1 MTLKILGLNHHTA
14 SLHHREQLIF
24 TDDQI
29 KCALQELT
37 AIDTIKE
44 VVVLST
50 CNRTEFY
57 LSTNRIGLNHAIT
70 WLTEFKQ
77 IDKHTEELLFS
88 LEKDNALLHLNKV
101 ACGLDSMILG
111 EPQILG
117 QLKEAFRFAQTQGT
131 IKKYFTQLFNHVFY
145 VAKKIRTNTKI
156 GKGPVSVPYA
166 AVTLANQFFSTL
178 NNHTALLIGA
188 GTSIELVAKHLSS
201 KNIDKL
207 FITNRSLD
215 KAQKLA
221 KKYNGYAIEL
231 SNLKGVLEITDMI
244 FSSTSSENFILRKN
258 QITESLLKR
267 KRKPIFA
274 VDMAVPRDLDPAIQ
288 EIEDIYLYTID
299 DLEKV
304 ILEGTNSRK
313 TAAIQAN
320 DILIEETF
328 KFLNRNKEEKAE
340 ITIIKLREYA
350 ESLRKEV
357 LVQSEKQIKKG
368 ANVDDIIEQSTLSL
382 INKILHRPSKKI
394 KEAAENSDEEFI
406 NIISKLF
413 DLDRR

>member
-14 SLHHREQLIF
+14 SLYYREQLIF

-37 AIDTIKE
+37 AIDAIDE
-44 VVVLST
+44 AVILST

-57 LSTNRIGLNHAIT
+57 LYTNKIGLDHAIT
-70 WLTEFKQ
+70 WLKEFKE
-77 IDKHTEELLFS
+77 IDEHTEELLFT
-88 LEKDNALLHLNKV
+88 LEKDNALLHLNRV

-117 QLKEAFRFAQTQGT
+117 QLKEAFEYAQRQGT
-131 IKKYFTQLFNHVFY
+131 IKKYFTQLFNHVFF

-166 AVTLANQFFSTL
+166 AVTLANQFFSKL
-178 NNHTALLIGA
+178 DSHTALLIGA
-188 GTSIELVAKHLSS
+188 GTSIELVAKHLSN

-215 KAQKLA
+215 KAQELA

-244 FSSTSSENFILRKN
+244 FSSTSSEDFILRKN
-258 QITESLLKR
+258 QFTEATLKR

-274 VDMAVPRDLDPAIQ
+274 VDMAVPRDLDPDIQ

-304 ILEGTNSRK
+304 VLEGENNRK

-320 DILIEETF
+320 DILIEETS
-328 KFLNRNKEEKAE
+328 KFLNKIKEVKAE
-340 ITIIKLREYA
+340 TTIIELRKYA

-357 LVQSEKQIKKG
+357 LIQSEKQIKKG
-368 ANVDDIIEQSTLSL
+368 VSVDDIIEQSTLSL
-382 INKILHRPSKKI
+382 IKKILHRPSKKI
-394 KEAAENSDEEFI
+394 KEAAENSDGEFI
-406 NIISKLF
+406 KNISKLF
-413 DLDRR
+413 DLDKR

>member
-14 SLHHREQLIF
+14 SLHYREQLIF

-29 KCALQELT
+29 KYALQELT
-37 AIDTIKE
+37 AIDTVKE
-44 VVVLST
+44 AVILST

-77 IDKHTEELLFS
+77 IDEHTEELLFT
-88 LEKDNALLHLNKV
+88 LEKDSALLHLSRV

-145 VAKKIRTNTKI
+145 AAKKIRTNTKI
-156 GKGPVSVPYA
+156 GKGPVSVSYA
-166 AVTLANQFFSTL
+166 AVTLANQFFSKL
-178 NNHTALLIGA
+178 ENQTALLIGA
-188 GTSIELVAKHLSS
+188 GTSIELVAKHLSN

-207 FITNRSLD
+207 FIANRSFD
-215 KAQKLA
+215 KAQELA

-258 QITESLLKR
+258 QITEASLKR

-274 VDMAVPRDLDPAIQ
+274 VDMAVPRDLDPSIQ

-304 ILEGTNSRK
+304 VLEGTNNRK
-313 TAAIQAN
+313 IAAIQAN
-320 DILIEETF
+320 EILIEETTN
-328 KFLNRNKEEKAE
+328 FLNKIKGEKAE
-340 ITIIKLREYA
+340 TTIIKLREYA

-357 LVQSEKQIKKG
+357 LIQSEKQMKKG
-368 ANVDDIIEQSTLSL
+368 VSVDDIIEQSTVSL
-382 INKILHRPSKKI
+382 IKKILHRPSKKI
-394 KEAAENSDEEFI
+394 KEAGENSDEEFI
-406 NIISKLF
+406 KNISKLF
-413 DLDRR
+413 DLDER

>member
-14 SLHHREQLIF
+14 SLHYREQLIF

-29 KCALQELT
+29 KYALQELT
-37 AIDTIKE
+37 AIDTVKE
-44 VVVLST
+44 AVILST

-77 IDKHTEELLFS
+77 IDEHTEELLFT
-88 LEKDNALLHLNKV
+88 LEKDSALLHLSRV

-145 VAKKIRTNTKI
+145 AAKKIRTNTKI
-156 GKGPVSVPYA
+156 GKGPVSVSYA
-166 AVTLANQFFSTL
+166 AVTLANQFFSKL
-178 NNHTALLIGA
+178 ENQTALLIGA
-188 GTSIELVAKHLSS
+188 GTSIELVAKHLSN

-207 FITNRSLD
+207 FIANRSID
-215 KAQKLA
+215 KAQELA

-258 QITESLLKR
+258 QITEASLKR

-274 VDMAVPRDLDPAIQ
+274 VDMAVPRDLDPNIQ

-304 ILEGTNSRK
+304 VLEGTNNRK
-313 TAAIQAN
+313 IAAIQAN
-320 DILIEETF
+320 EILIEETTN
-328 KFLNRNKEEKAE
+328 FLNKIKGEKAE
-340 ITIIKLREYA
+340 TTIIKLREYA

-357 LVQSEKQIKKG
+357 LIQSEKQMKKG
-368 ANVDDIIEQSTLSL
+368 VSVDDIIEQSTVSL
-382 INKILHRPSKKI
+382 IKKILHRPSKKI
-394 KEAAENSDEEFI
+394 KEAGENSDEEFI
-406 NIISKLF
+406 KNISKLF
-413 DLDRR
+413 DLDER

>member
-14 SLHHREQLIF
+14 SLHYREQLIF

-29 KCALQELT
+29 KYALQELT
-37 AIDTIKE
+37 AIDTVKE
-44 VVVLST
+44 AVILST

-77 IDKHTEELLFS
+77 IDEHTEELLFT
-88 LEKDNALLHLNKV
+88 LEKDSALLHLSRV

-145 VAKKIRTNTKI
+145 AAKKIRTNTKI
-156 GKGPVSVPYA
+156 GKGPVSVSYA
-166 AVTLANQFFSTL
+166 AVTLANQFFSKL
-178 NNHTALLIGA
+178 ENQTALLIGA
-188 GTSIELVAKHLSS
+188 GTSIELVAKHLSN

-207 FITNRSLD
+207 FIANRSFD
-215 KAQKLA
+215 KAQELA

-258 QITESLLKR
+258 QITEASLKR

-274 VDMAVPRDLDPAIQ
+274 VDMAVPRDLDPNIQ

-304 ILEGTNSRK
+304 VLEGTNNRK
-313 TAAIQAN
+313 IAAIQAN
-320 DILIEETF
+320 EILIEETTN
-328 KFLNRNKEEKAE
+328 FLNKIKGEKAE
-340 ITIIKLREYA
+340 TTIIKLREYA

-357 LVQSEKQIKKG
+357 LIQSEKQMKKG
-368 ANVDDIIEQSTLSL
+368 VSVDDIIEQSTVSL
-382 INKILHRPSKKI
+382 IKKILHRPSKKI
-394 KEAAENSDEEFI
+394 KEAGENSDEEFI
-406 NIISKLF
+406 KNISKLF
-413 DLDRR
+413 DLDER

>member
-14 SLHHREQLIF
+14 SLHYREQLIF

-29 KCALQELT
+29 KYALQELT
-37 AIDTIKE
+37 AIDTVKE
-44 VVVLST
+44 AVILST

-77 IDKHTEELLFS
+77 IDEHTEELLFT
-88 LEKDNALLHLNKV
+88 LEKDSALLHLSRV

-156 GKGPVSVPYA
+156 GKGPVSVSYA
-166 AVTLANQFFSTL
+166 AVTLANQFFSKL
-178 NNHTALLIGA
+178 ENQTALLIGA
-188 GTSIELVAKHLSS
+188 GTSIELVAKHLSN

-207 FITNRSLD
+207 FIANRSFD
-215 KAQKLA
+215 KAQELA

-258 QITESLLKR
+258 QITEASLKR

-274 VDMAVPRDLDPAIQ
+274 VDMAVPRDLDPSIQ

-304 ILEGTNSRK
+304 VLEGTNNRK
-313 TAAIQAN
+313 IAAIQAN
-320 DILIEETF
+320 EILIEETTN
-328 KFLNRNKEEKAE
+328 FLNKIKGEKAE
-340 ITIIKLREYA
+340 TTIIKLREYA

-357 LVQSEKQIKKG
+357 LIQSEKQMKKG
-368 ANVDDIIEQSTLSL
+368 VSVDDIIEQSTVSL
-382 INKILHRPSKKI
+382 IKKILHRPSKKI
-394 KEAAENSDEEFI
+394 KEAGENSDEEFI
-406 NIISKLF
+406 KNISKLF
-413 DLDRR
+413 DLDER

>member
-1 MTLKILGLNHHTA
+1 
-14 SLHHREQLIF
+14 
-24 TDDQI
+24 
-29 KCALQELT
+29 
-37 AIDTIKE
+37 
-44 VVVLST
+44 
-50 CNRTEFY
+50 
-57 LSTNRIGLNHAIT
+57 
-70 WLTEFKQ
+70 
-77 IDKHTEELLFS
+77 
-88 LEKDNALLHLNKV
+88 
-101 ACGLDSMILG
+101 
-111 EPQILG
+111 
-117 QLKEAFRFAQTQGT
+117 
-131 IKKYFTQLFNHVFY
+131 
-145 VAKKIRTNTKI
+145 
-156 GKGPVSVPYA
+156 
-166 AVTLANQFFSTL
+166 
-178 NNHTALLIGA
+178 
-188 GTSIELVAKHLSS
+188 
-201 KNIDKL
+201 
-207 FITNRSLD
+207 
-215 KAQKLA
+215 
-221 KKYNGYAIEL
+221 
-231 SNLKGVLEITDMI
+231 MI

-258 QITESLLKR
+258 QITESLSKR

-357 LVQSEKQIKKG
+357 LLQSEKQIKKG